1 MSNIYKYINLHLLCR
16 IELDEAWGVGL
27 GKVSNYVP
35 VSKGVGLLSGASVI
49 FCL

>member
-1 MSNIYKYINLHLLCR
+1 MR
-16 IELDEAWGVGL
+16 PR